1 MGIIL
6 KSPRDLAAM
15 RTAGR
20 VAYRCM
26 MRVREHAR
34 VGMTTADIDRLMY
47 ETFQAAGGES
57 LSKWY
62 PTYKRG
68 KGFPGETC
76 VSVNDEVV
84 HGIPG
89 PRVLQDG
96 DVVTADC
103 AMRLGGYCIDTA
115 YTVML
120 GNVRPEVAR
129 MCQVSQDALELA
141 IREIRPGI
149 RWSYIAG
156 KMQHLVESNG
166 FSCVREFVG
175 HGIGKSMHEDPKVP
189 NVVTDDF
196 LRKKGNDF
204 TLTPGMT
211 LAVEPMVIM
220 GGHEVVTLDDGWT
233 IVTKDHTPA
242 CHYEHTIAVT
252 PTGCEVLTDGR

>member
-6 KSPRDLAAM
+6 KSPRDLEAM
-15 RTAGR
+15 RAAGR
-20 VAYRCM
+20 VAHRAI
-26 MRVREHAR
+26 MRVRDQAR
-34 VGMTTADIDRLMY
+34 AGLTTSDIDRLMY
-47 ETFQAAGGES
+47 ETFKAAGGES

-89 PRVLQDG
+89 PRALQDG
-96 DVVTADC
+96 DIVTADC
-103 AMRLGGYCIDTA
+103 AIRVGGYCIDTA
-115 YTVML
+115 YTVL
-120 GNVRPEVAR
+120 IGQVRPEVIR
-129 MCQVSQDALELA
+129 MCQITQEALQLA
-141 IREIRPGI
+141 IREIRPGL
-149 RWSYIAG
+149 RWSFIAG
-156 KMQHLVESNG
+156 KMQHLIESNG

-175 HGIGKSMHEDPKVP
+175 HGIGRKMHEDPKVP
-189 NVVTDDF
+189 NIVSED
-196 LRKKGNDF
+196 LHKKGQDF

-211 LAVEPMVIM
+211 LAVEPMVIF
-220 GGHEVVTLDDGWT
+220 GHHEVVTLDDGWT
-233 IVTKDHTPA
+233 IVTQDHTPA

>member
-15 RTAGR
+15 RVAGR
-20 VAYRCM
+20 VAYRSI

-34 VGMTTADIDRLMY
+34 AGMTTADIDRLMW
-47 ETFQAAGGES
+47 ETFKSAGGES

-89 PRVLQDG
+89 PRVIQEG
-96 DVVTADC
+96 DLVTADC
-103 AMRLGGYCIDTA
+103 AFKLGGYCIDTA
-115 YTVML
+115 YTVMI
-120 GNVRPEVAR
+120 GNVAPEAAR
-129 MCQVSQDALELA
+129 MCKVSQEALELA
-141 IREIRPGI
+141 IREIRPGL
-149 RWSYIAG
+149 RWSHIAG
-156 KMQHLVESNG
+156 KMQHLVESAG

-189 NVVTDDF
+189 NVVTDD
-196 LRKKGNDF
+196 LRKKGQDF

-211 LAVEPMVIM
+211 LAVEPMVIQ
-220 GGHEVVTLDDGWT
+220 GHYEVVTLTDGWT

-252 PTGCEVLTDGR
+252 STGCEVLTDGQ